1 MREVR
6 GLNIHFNFS
15 ITIQF
20 DYSYRSSLAC
30 SSLHLVIYFFA
41 CSPFAVSL
49 FLHIRCSLVL
59 HLCVVSCVHVF
70 PICFQFVLTPSVHSL
85 SYVCFSFV
93 VIYFTLILH
102 IFLIYSPFVFHLS
115 SIYFQFILQFFSLS
129 AFISRSPECGSCA
142 VKARISFC
150 RTELIFPSKFPRN
163 RRMDVKAER
172 KVFPKRLC
180 TSDWLLRRGSC
191 SYPNRN
197 ARTPTPWYSSSSTSC
212 TYTYRMFN
220 VFIAFPFE
228 PIRNRIFLARLLF
241 RKNTGTKYIN
251 NLLNRI

>member
-1 MREVR
+1 MI
-6 GLNIHFNFS
+6 IH
-15 ITIQF
+15 TA
-20 DYSYRSSLAC
+20 LAC
-30 SSLHLVIYFFA
+30 SSLHLVIYFSLVHHLLFLCSFTFVVHLFSIYA
-41 CSPFAVSL
+41 SFHVYTCSPFVFNLFSL
-49 FLHIRCSLVL
+49 HPFIH
-59 HLCVVSCVHVF
+59 F
-70 PICFQFVLTPSVHSL
+70 PT
-85 SYVCFSFV
+85 
-93 VIYFTLILH
+93 
-102 IFLIYSPFVFHLS
+102 FVFHLS
-115 SIYFQFILQFFSLS
+115 SFILHSF
-129 AFISRSPECGSCA
+129 FISFSFILHLFFICPPFIFNLFSSSFLSPHLFHECGSCA
-142 VKARISFC
+142 VRARISFC